1 MNQSVSK
8 WILALALTLFPLGC
22 LVLTFLLI
30 NTQPQIDAEEVTTV
44 PRPARINQ
52 LPDLAEI
59 SHIPDRKE
67 TFIELL
73 IPMIEWR
80 NSLLLDW
87 REEVLQ
93 MQASLT
99 QGKALTRVQ
108 RQRLDMLRERYK
120 VTEEN
125 YPTDEEALD
134 ILKLRVDIIPKG
146 MALAQAAVESGWG
159 TSRFAVQANNIFG
172 QWCFRKGCGLVPK
185 NRREGA
191 KHEVQKFATVNE
203 AIDAYY
209 RNINTHRAYRE
220 LRQKRAQLRKQDL
233 PITGEVLVG
242 GLLRY
247 SSRGEVYVEELRELI
262 RYNDLANAEILE
274 ETLEA
279 TPAEPDEG

>member
-8 WILALALTLFPLGC
+8 WILALTLTLFPLGC

-30 NTQPQIDAEEVTTV
+30 NSQPQIDEEEITAV
-44 PRPARINQ
+44 PRPARIHQ

-67 TFIELL
+67 TFIEML

-93 MQASLT
+93 MQASMA
-99 QGKALTRVQ
+99 QGEALSQAQ
-108 RQRLDMLRERYK
+108 RQRLDMLRERFK

-125 YPTDEEALD
+125 YPTDEEALE
-134 ILKLRVDIIPKG
+134 ILKLRVDIIPKA
-146 MALAQAAVESGWG
+146 MVLAQAAAESGWG

-172 QWCFRKGCGLVPK
+172 QWCFRKGCGLVPN

-203 AIDAYY
+203 AVDAYY

-233 PITGEVLVG
+233 PITGAVLVG
-242 GLLRY
+242 ELLRY

-262 RYNDLANAEILE
+262 RYNELATAEVVE
-274 ETLEA
+274 EKVEL
-279 TPAEPDEG
+279 TPEE

>member
-1 MNQSVSK
+1 MNQSLSK

-30 NTQPQIDAEEVTTV
+30 NSQPRIDAEEITAV
-44 PRPARINQ
+44 PRPARISQ
-52 LPDLAEI
+52 LPELAEI
-59 SHIPDRKE
+59 SHIPERKKI
-67 TFIELL
+67 FIELL

-80 NSLLLDW
+80 NSLLLGW
-87 REEVLQ
+87 REDVLQ
-93 MQASLT
+93 MQTSLDQGESLT
-99 QGKALTRVQ
+99 PTQ
-108 RQRLDMLRERYK
+108 RERLEMLRERFK

-146 MALAQAAVESGWG
+146 MVLAQAAAESGWG

-172 QWCFRKGCGLVPK
+172 QWCYRQGCGLVPS

-191 KHEVQKFATVNE
+191 KHEVQKFATVND
-203 AIDAYY
+203 AVDAYY

-242 GLLRY
+242 ELLRY
-247 SSRGEVYVEELRELI
+247 SSRGEAYVEELRELI
-262 RYNDLANAEILE
+262 SYNDLANAEIFEEEVEEALE
-274 ETLEA
+274 E
-279 TPAEPDEG
+279 

>member
-1 MNQSVSK
+1 MNQSLSK

-30 NTQPQIDAEEVTTV
+30 NSQPRIDAEEITTV
-44 PRPARINQ
+44 PRPARISQ
-52 LPDLAEI
+52 LPELAEI
-59 SHIPDRKE
+59 SHIPERKKI
-67 TFIELL
+67 FIELL

-80 NSLLLDW
+80 NSLLLGW
-87 REEVLQ
+87 REDVLQ
-93 MQASLT
+93 MQTSLDQGESLT
-99 QGKALTRVQ
+99 PTQ
-108 RQRLDMLRERYK
+108 RERLEMLRERFK

-146 MALAQAAVESGWG
+146 MVLAQAAAESGWG

-172 QWCFRKGCGLVPK
+172 QWCYRQGCGLVPS

-191 KHEVQKFATVNE
+191 KHEVQKFATVND
-203 AIDAYY
+203 AVDAYY

-242 GLLRY
+242 ELLRY
-247 SSRGEVYVEELRELI
+247 SSRGEAYVEELRELI
-262 RYNDLANAEILE
+262 SYNDLANAEIFEEEVEEALE
-274 ETLEA
+274 E
-279 TPAEPDEG
+279 